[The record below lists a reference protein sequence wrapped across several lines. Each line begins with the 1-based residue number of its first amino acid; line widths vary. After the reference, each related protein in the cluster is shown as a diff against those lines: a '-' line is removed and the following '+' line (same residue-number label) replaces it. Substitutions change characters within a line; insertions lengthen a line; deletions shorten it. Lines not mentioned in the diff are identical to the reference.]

1 MKTEAVFLDRDGTI
15 NEEVGYLDSLER
27 LVIYPRAPEAIK
39 ILNESRMKVVVVT
52 NQSGVARGYFT
63 EDFVTSVHERMQE
76 VLAKRQAHLDALYYC
91 PHHPEG
97 LGAYRRKCPCRKPE
111 PGMLFAA
118 AREMDLDLSHSY
130 DFAKRELVSLS
141 KKTNAGNQLDIVQNP
156 VEVKMHDPLEEEIRS
171 FLQAVRGRT
180 APLVSGEDA
189 LPALEAAAKIMDKI
203 GSGAFPPHA

>member
-130 DFAKRELVSLS
+130 LIGDTRKDMETALAAGVKGILVR
-141 KKTNAGNQLDIVQNP
+141 TGYG
-156 VEVKMHDPLEEEIRS
+156 VEE
-171 FLQAVRGRT
+171 
-180 APLVSGEDA
+180 
-189 LPALEAAAKIMDKI
+189 EAAAAAADNSFPVAEDILAAVNWII
-203 GSGAFPPHA
+203 GDRAP